1 MGTYSKINDID
12 AINISKTNSMLSL
25 AVGKINS
32 INTGNFLFLRT
43 LSENTNFSMYLF
55 KSTSAIN
62 MFSVFDNEIRN
73 TVSYAQGQ
81 IPPNWSI
88 TNWNFSQFTGTKS
101 IFFTGTDLT
110 LITEIALSYRT
121 NANYINIKPFVN
133 LTSLHLKGNSSSVN
147 YITELDVSNNIL
159 LEELNVG
166 NNPIDRLSKVTGIS
180 SLSNLT
186 LLGLQGLNLYDLDG
200 LGALNLTTFLFPER
214 VYNGIT
220 FDLSNSNLTSILC
233 STKGLTILDVSS
245 QTNCWNLS
253 IYNATS
259 LETLVGLS
267 NLVNLTHFTTG
278 RNRFFIEDYSIFPLL
293 KSVRFLFQTSA
304 LNSRIFDF
312 VSNSNLEVIL
322 FNSTIVNSLTNYSKP
337 SLLSFTFQSV
347 NYSGGTFDFSQSVNC
362 KVFFFKW
369 STLVQSVDDLLI
381 HFDTFVTDAT
391 TITLQSLNTTR
402 TSLSDVAYNNLLS
415 RGNIILL

>member
-62 MFSVFDNEIRN
+62 MFSVFDNEIKN
-73 TVSYAQGQ
+73 TISYAQGQ
-81 IPPNWSI
+81 IPANWCI
-88 TNWNFSQFTGTKS
+88 RNWDFSQFTGTKS

-110 LITEIALSYRT
+110 LITEIGLSYRT

-133 LTSLHLKGNSSSVN
+133 LTSLNLKGSSSSVN
-147 YITELDVSNNIL
+147 YITELDVSNNIF
-159 LEELNVG
+159 LESLYVG
-166 NNPIDRLSKVTGIS
+166 NNPIDRLSKVTGLS
-180 SLSNLT
+180 NLSNLT
-186 LLGLQGLNLYDLDG
+186 LLGLQGLNLYDSDG
-200 LGALNLTTFLFPER
+200 LEALNLTTFLFPER

-233 STKGLTILDVSS
+233 STKGLTILDVSL

-293 KSVRFLFQTSA
+293 KSVQFSFQNA

-312 VSNSNLEVIL
+312 VSNSNLEVIE

-337 SLLSFTFQSV
+337 SLLSFKFQSL
-347 NYSGGTFDFSQSVNC
+347 NYSGVNLDFSQSVNC
-362 KVFFFKW
+362 KVFYFKW

-381 HFDTFVTDAT
+381 HFDTFVTVST

-415 RGNIILL
+415 RGNIIIL

>member
-62 MFSVFDNEIRN
+62 MFSVFDNEIKN
-73 TVSYAQGQ
+73 TISYAQGQ
-81 IPPNWSI
+81 IPANWCI
-88 TNWNFSQFTGTKS
+88 NNWDFSQFTGTKS

-110 LITEIALSYRT
+110 LITEIGLSYRT

-133 LTSLHLKGNSSSVN
+133 LTSLNLQGNSSSAN

-159 LEELNVG
+159 LESLFLG
-166 NNPIDRLSKVTGIS
+166 NNPIDRLSKITGLS
-180 SLSNLT
+180 NLSNLT
-186 LLGLQGLNLYDLDG
+186 LLSLQGLNLYDSDG
-200 LGALNLTTFLFPER
+200 LEALNLTTFLFPER

-233 STKGLTILDVSS
+233 STKGLTILDVSL

-293 KSVRFLFQTSA
+293 KSVQFSFQNA

-312 VSNSNLEVIL
+312 VSNSNLEVIE

-337 SLLSFTFQSV
+337 SLLSFKFQSL
-347 NYSGGTFDFSQSVNC
+347 NYSGVNLDFSQSVNC
-362 KVFFFKW
+362 KVFYFKW

-381 HFDTFVTDAT
+381 HFDTFVTVST

-415 RGNIILL
+415 RGNIIIL

>member
-1 MGTYSKINDID
+1 MAVLSKING
-12 AINISKTNSMLSL
+12 INSVKIYKINSLLSL
-25 AVGKINS
+25 KINKINS
-32 INTGNFLFLRT
+32 INTGNFLFITT
-43 LSENTNFSMYLF
+43 LSENTSFSMYLF

-62 MFSVFDNEIRN
+62 MFSVFDNEIRD
-73 TVSYAQGQ
+73 TVSYAQGL

-88 TNWNFSQFTGTKS
+88 TNWDFSQFIGIKS

-110 LITEIALSYRT
+110 QITEIELTFHS
-121 NANYINIKPFVN
+121 NINYINIKPFVN
-133 LTSLHLKGNSSSVN
+133 LTHLNLRGQGPNAN

-159 LEELNVG
+159 LEELNIG
-166 NNPIDRLSKVTGIS
+166 NNPIDRLSKVTGLS
-180 SLSNLT
+180 NLSNLT
-186 LLGLQGLNLYDLDG
+186 LLGLQGLNIYDSDG
-200 LGALNLTTFLFPER
+200 LGALNLTIFLFPER

-220 FDLSNSNLTSILC
+220 FDLSNSNLEQISC

-245 QTNCWNLS
+245 QTNCWNLI

-259 LETLVGLS
+259 LETLVGLA

-312 VSNSNLEVIL
+312 VSNSNLESIL
-322 FNSTIVNSLTNYSKP
+322 FNSTIVDSLTNYSKP

-347 NYSGGTFDFSQSVNC
+347 NYPGGTFDFSQSVNC
-362 KVFFFKW
+362 KVFYFKW

-381 HFDTFVTDAT
+381 HFDTFVTVST

-415 RGNIILL
+415 RGNIIIL

>member
-43 LSENTNFSMYLF
+43 LSENTNFSMYTF

-62 MFSVFDNEIRN
+62 MFSVFDNEIKN
-73 TVSYAQGQ
+73 TISYAQGQ
-81 IPPNWSI
+81 IPANWCI
-88 TNWNFSQFTGTKS
+88 NNWDFSQFTGTKS

-110 LITEIALSYRT
+110 LITQITLSQRT

-133 LTSLHLKGNSSSVN
+133 LTSLNLKGNSSSVN

-159 LEELNVG
+159 LESLNVG
-166 NNPIDRLSKVTGIS
+166 NNPIDRLSKVTGLS
-180 SLSNLT
+180 NLSNLT
-186 LLGLQGLNLYDLDG
+186 LLDLQGLNLYDLDG
-200 LGALNLTTFLFPER
+200 LEALNLTTFLFPSR

-220 FDLSNSNLTSILC
+220 FDLSNSNLEQVSC

-245 QTNCWNLS
+245 QTNCWNLI

-259 LETLVGLS
+259 LETITGLA

-293 KSVRFLFQTSA
+293 KSVQFSFQNA

-312 VSNSNLEVIL
+312 VSNSNLEVIE

-337 SLLSFTFQSV
+337 SLLSFKFQSL
-347 NYSGGTFDFSQSVNC
+347 NYSGVNLDFSQSVNC
-362 KVFFFKW
+362 KVFYFKW

-381 HFDTFVTDAT
+381 HFDTFVTGST
-391 TITLQSLNTTR
+391 TIALQSLNTTR

-415 RGNIILL
+415 RGNIIIL

>member
-62 MFSVFDNEIRN
+62 MFSVFDNEIKN
-73 TVSYAQGQ
+73 TISYAQGQ
-81 IPPNWSI
+81 IPANWCI
-88 TNWNFSQFTGTKS
+88 RNWDFSQFTGTKS

-110 LITEIALSYRT
+110 LITEIGLSYRT

-133 LTSLHLKGNSSSVN
+133 LTSLNLQGGSSSLN
-147 YITELDVSNNIL
+147 YITELDVSKNLL
-159 LEELNVG
+159 LESLFLG
-166 NNPIDRLSKVTGIS
+166 NNPIDRLSKITGLS
-180 SLSNLT
+180 NLSNLT
-186 LLGLQGLNLYDLDG
+186 LLSLQGLNLYDLDG
-200 LGALNLTTFLFPER
+200 LEALNLTTFLFPER

-220 FDLSNSNLTSILC
+220 FDLSNSNLENISC

-245 QTNCWNLS
+245 QTNCWNLI

-293 KSVRFLFQTSA
+293 KSVRFSFQNA

-312 VSNSNLEVIL
+312 VSNSNLEVIE

-337 SLLSFTFQSV
+337 SLLSFKFQSL
-347 NYSGGTFDFSQSVNC
+347 NYSGVNLDFSQSVNC
-362 KVFFFKW
+362 KVFYFKW

-381 HFDTFVTDAT
+381 HFDTFVTVST

-415 RGNIILL
+415 RGNIIIL

>member
-1 MGTYSKINDID
+1 
-12 AINISKTNSMLSL
+12 
-25 AVGKINS
+25 
-32 INTGNFLFLRT
+32 
-43 LSENTNFSMYLF
+43 MYFF

-81 IPPNWSI
+81 IPPFWNINNWD
-88 TNWNFSQFTGTKS
+88 FSQFTGTKS

-110 LITEIALSYRT
+110 LITQISLSQRT

-133 LTSLHLKGNSSSVN
+133 LTSLNLKGNSSSVN

-159 LEELNVG
+159 LESLNVG
-166 NNPIDRLSKVTGIS
+166 NNPIDRLSKVTGLS
-180 SLSNLT
+180 NLSNLT
-186 LLGLQGLNLYDLDG
+186 LLDLQGLNLYDLDG
-200 LGALNLTTFLFPER
+200 LEALNLTTFLFPSR

-220 FDLSNSNLTSILC
+220 FDLSNSNLEQVSC

-245 QTNCWNLS
+245 QTNCWNLI

-259 LETLVGLS
+259 LETLVGLA

-293 KSVRFLFQTSA
+293 KSVQFSFQNA

-312 VSNSNLEVIL
+312 VSNSNLEVIE

-337 SLLSFTFQSV
+337 SLLSFKFQSL
-347 NYSGGTFDFSQSVNC
+347 NYSGVNLDFSQSVNC
-362 KVFFFKW
+362 KVFYFKW

-381 HFDTFVTDAT
+381 HFDTFVTGST
-391 TITLQSLNTTR
+391 TIALQSLNTTR